1 VTCLD
6 DNVNFKNTDMITD
19 DDKISFPGLIYDFNE
34 QCKFSFGKN
43 ATHCKKKEVIY
54 CKFCNIYTINI

>member
-1 VTCLD
+1 
-6 DNVNFKNTDMITD
+6 MITD